1 MRKYCFIEDN
11 ESGLVQLGVGCSDE
25 YYIEIGMELRDVE
38 QSDIDNQWYLAE
50 KCPHL
55 TPEEKLQNVKRE
67 KIIENDE
74 KRDLAL
80 VAGVTYENILFDS
93 DTDQKVNLLAM
104 VSTMADDDTIVWFGM
119 NNEPLEC
126 TKLDL
131 ISIGGLITA
140 LHSFCWAKNAEIKQ
154 LIAEAETIEAVNAIE
169 IDYTILAVGNDS
181 SNEGD

>member
-1 MRKYCFIEDN
+1 MRKYCFIEDE
-11 ESGLVQLGVGCSDE
+11 ESGLVQLGIGCPDE

-55 TPEEKLQNVKRE
+55 TPEEKLQNAKRE

-80 VAGVTYENILFDS
+80 IAGVTYKNILFDS
-93 DTDQKVNLLAM
+93 DTDQKVNLLDT
-104 VSTMADDDTIVWFGM
+104 VDTMADGDTIIWFGM

-126 TKLDL
+126 TKFDL
-131 ISIGGLITA
+131 NAIGELIRT
-140 LHSFCWAKNAEIKQ
+140 LHKFCWAHNAEIKKA
-154 LIAEAETIEAVNAIE
+154 IKEATTEEELNAID
-169 IDYTILAVGNDS
+169 IDYTIPAVT
-181 SNEGD
+181 E